1 MEKINEIIQRTY
13 ETHKAT
19 LIQNSERY
27 CIIDWRR
34 ADGSGNCYVNYIVDK
49 KRGSLIVSGD
59 LGDSIATW
67 YNPVEPCNLKK
78 YIHNDVYYYM
88 GKFQCASDKYVYDED
103 DIISGLK
110 APSYASQCLSHK
122 EICSYPSCTAAYEG
136 GNGMTIQGLSF
147 INKKLSEADIPY
159 SFGEWSGEIVYPYFV
174 GEYTETEPLYE
185 YGETEDTFM
194 LTGTS
199 RVSDAKLDLERYK
212 KKIREIFSELQNAL
226 QTARQLPL
234 CTVTAVIS
242 PQEQTT

>member
-1 MEKINEIIQRTY
+1 MEKINKIIQRTF

-103 DIISGLK
+103 D
-110 APSYASQCLSHK
+110 
-122 EICSYPSCTAAYEG
+122 
-136 GNGMTIQGLSF
+136 
-147 INKKLSEADIPY
+147 
-159 SFGEWSGEIVYPYFV
+159 
-174 GEYTETEPLYE
+174 
-185 YGETEDTFM
+185 
-194 LTGTS
+194 
-199 RVSDAKLDLERYK
+199 
-212 KKIREIFSELQNAL
+212 
-226 QTARQLPL
+226 
-234 CTVTAVIS
+234 VIS
-242 PQEQTT
+242 DLKYHIEDEDVRDYVDESCEYDTVEEFWDFIKDEVADCVYRYDFVPSKDLIDVIEDFDDCYWEWLKDCGRRVHTRVYLWAEGFYMACEQLGI